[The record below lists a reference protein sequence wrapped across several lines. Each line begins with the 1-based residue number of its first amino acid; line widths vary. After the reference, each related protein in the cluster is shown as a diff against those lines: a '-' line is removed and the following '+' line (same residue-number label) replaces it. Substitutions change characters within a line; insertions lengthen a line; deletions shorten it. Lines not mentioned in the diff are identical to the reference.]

1 MCVCERERALWDYHI
16 VDRERVCVCEREI
29 FIGDYD
35 IVELLNSQCPSTYVN
50 YKVTIKRIWDMYPPP
65 QEDTC

>member
-1 MCVCERERALWDYHI
+1 